1 MSIFNLLPLK
11 TAVYWLRVW
20 CHLPASYFEGGAFWW
35 FITIFSFSC
44 DNSFCILISYFQ
56 QIIRHVIYMSETI
69 VSIAIMQ
76 YKQSFYPISD
86 LSEQTCKLGFFFLII
101 LCFLL
106 FFVTVA
112 FFTAEKKGGGGGRDV
127 SNNKLFQILGRVYT
141 SLHNRRFM
149 SQARR
154 TPHFVR
160 SVRRGEEKNKAAVA
174 SPLFWL
180 LLCRLCLY

>member
-11 TAVYWLRVW
+11 TAEYWLRVW
-20 CHLPASYFEGGAFWW
+20 CHLSASYFEGGAFWW

-86 LSEQTCKLGFFFLII
+86 LSEQTYKLNFFSSLYCAFCYSLWR
-101 LCFLL
+101 LL
-106 FFVTVA
+106 FYRR
-112 FFTAEKKGGGGGRDV
+112 KKGI
-127 SNNKLFQILGRVYT
+127 NNKLFQVLGRFYT
-141 SLHNRRFM
+141 SPQNRRFM

-154 TPHFVR
+154 TPHFGR
-160 SVRRGEEKNKAAVA
+160 SVRLGEEKNKAAVT

-180 LLCRLCLY
+180 LLCRLSLY

>member
-11 TAVYWLRVW
+11 TAEYWLRVW
-20 CHLPASYFEGGAFWW
+20 CHLSASYFEGGAFWW

-86 LSEQTCKLGFFFLII
+86 LSEQTYKLNFFSSLYCAFCYSLWR
-101 LCFLL
+101 LL
-106 FFVTVA
+106 FLPQ
-112 FFTAEKKGGGGGRDV
+112 KKRGGRDV

-154 TPHFVR
+154 TPHFGR